1 MNYSLQLVD
10 YFSHSDFVN
19 VAASRYAMRATL
31 TSDFS
36 CAGILNED
44 SNLFG
49 LIGKTI
55 RWSEI
60 DAKEIWTEVE
70 NARGPG
76 TLPTG
81 RETATLLGLFAQGHL
96 PTLSACQ
103 DQALTMWRNDPA
115 KLRQLFVESL
125 TLLESAALTNVGA
138 PSNLDAVK
146 SLYTMTAL
154 EVKILEIAVLS
165 NQRSDF
171 RRFLTHF
178 PLSNMLDVWKVMEAM
193 TGSSQEELRTVLQLR
208 SKLRKSGLIVVD
220 GAPDNLEEF
229 VRVGPMGYGLFQ
241 AHPASAEELR
251 SGILEPASL
260 PELSKEDFPHLTKE
274 IDWIVQSF
282 KTASNT
288 RKGAANILLRGSA
301 GSGKTQLARILLLET
316 GLMGYGIWTV
326 YSSKVKVMEPLARL
340 ERLDWTESLL
350 ESHPS
355 PAIIVEH
362 VNELSSESE
371 ALLVEAMER
380 TTIPTVWI
388 DDGSKPLSDSVMRRF
403 MYHLEL
409 RNPPMAARKAIA
421 AKILGELAQGA
432 DAVESLASG
441 PYINPAQ
448 ISMAAK
454 FAELSNARTNLH
466 PQEALSA
473 AIQASQRARGT
484 PVAPTAF
491 ARNGIHWDLDS
502 LNLEVS
508 APLPRILASLQRTGC
523 GSLAFHGIPGTG
535 KTSLA
540 NHIASVL
547 DRPLLAKRVSD
558 LSSKWIGE
566 TEKCIAGMFQE
577 AVSENAVLLLDE
589 GDSFLRDRRL
599 AKAPWEI
606 TQVNELLQQ
615 MESYKGIFICATNL
629 MEEIDA
635 AALRRFT
642 FKVKF
647 LPLDDVRRHRMFATC
662 ALSDPNAIIPHEI
675 EVRLR
680 ALDQLAPGD
689 FATIRRQEQLIDERF
704 TTDGWITELEREHA
718 LRMHGT
724 KRRAAFV

>member
-1 MNYSLQLVD
+1 LDHSHHLVD
-10 YFSHSDFVN
+10 YFAHTDFVN
-19 VAASRYAMRATL
+19 PAASRYALRATL

-36 CAGILNED
+36 CSGILHEE
-44 SNLFG
+44 SNLFELVG
-49 LIGKTI
+49 TSIC
-55 RWSEI
+55 WSDF
-60 DAKEIWTEVE
+60 DAVEIWTEVE
-70 NARGPG
+70 AARGSG
-76 TLPTG
+76 TLPTE
-81 RETATLLGLFAQGHL
+81 RDVASLLALFAQGHL
-96 PTLSACQ
+96 PMLSACQ
-103 DQALTMWRNDPA
+103 EQALAAWRSDPV
-115 KLRQLFVESL
+115 KLKQLFVESL
-125 TLLESAALTNVGA
+125 KLLESAALAGVGA
-138 PSNLDAVK
+138 PCNLEAVRT
-146 SLYTMTAL
+146 LYALTPL

-165 NQRSDF
+165 NQRADF
-171 RRFLTHF
+171 RKFLTHF
-178 PLSNMLDVWKVMEAM
+178 PLPNTQDIWKTMAAM
-193 TGSSQEELRTVLQLR
+193 TASSQEEIRAVLQAR

-220 GAPDNLEEF
+220 YAPDHLEEF

-241 AHPASAEELR
+241 AHPACAEELR
-251 SGILEPASL
+251 SGILAPASL
-260 PELSKEDFPHLTKE
+260 PELSKEDFPHLAKE
-274 IDWIVQSF
+274 INWIAQSF
-282 KTASNT
+282 KSASDT

-301 GSGKTQLARILLLET
+301 GSGKTQLARILLQEASLT
-316 GLMGYGIWTV
+316 GYGIWTV
-326 YSSKVKVMEPLARL
+326 YASKVQVMEPLARL

-350 ESHPS
+350 ESHAS
-355 PAIIVEH
+355 PAIIVENI
-362 VNELSSESE
+362 NELASESE

-388 DDGSKPLSDSVMRRF
+388 DDGSKPLSESVMRRF

-421 AKILGELAQGA
+421 AKILGELTRDA
-432 DAVESLASG
+432 DAIEALASG
-441 PYINPAQ
+441 PYTHPAQ
-448 ISMAAK
+448 ISMAGK
-454 FAELSNARTNLH
+454 FAEMSTAGTTVH
-466 PQEALSA
+466 PQEVFSE
-473 AIQASQRARGT
+473 AIQASQRAAGKL
-484 PVAPTAF
+484 VAPTAF
-491 ARNGIHWDLDS
+491 ARNGIHWDLES
-502 LNLEVS
+502 LNLEIS
-508 APLPRILASLQRTGC
+508 APLPRILAALQRTGC

-647 LPLDDVRRHRMFATC
+647 LPLDDVRRQKMFATC
-662 ALSDPNAIIPHEI
+662 ALADPNATIPREI
-675 EVRLR
+675 DARLK

-689 FATIRRQEQLIDERF
+689 FATIHRQEQLIDERF
-704 TTDGWITELEREHA
+704 TVDGWITELEREHA

>member
-1 MNYSLQLVD
+1 M
-10 YFSHSDFVN
+10 
-19 VAASRYAMRATL
+19 
-31 TSDFS
+31 
-36 CAGILNED
+36 
-44 SNLFG
+44 
-49 LIGKTI
+49 
-55 RWSEI
+55 
-60 DAKEIWTEVE
+60 
-70 NARGPG
+70 
-76 TLPTG
+76 
-81 RETATLLGLFAQGHL
+81 
-96 PTLSACQ
+96 LSACQ
-103 DQALTMWRNDPA
+103 EQALAAWRNDPV
-115 KLRQLFVESL
+115 KLKQLFVESL
-125 TLLESAALTNVGA
+125 NLLESAALAGVGA
-138 PSNLDAVK
+138 PSNLEAVRT
-146 SLYTMTAL
+146 LYALTPL

-165 NQRSDF
+165 NQRADF
-171 RRFLTHF
+171 RKFLTHF
-178 PLSNMLDVWKVMEAM
+178 PLPNTQAIWKIVAAM
-193 TGSSQEELRTVLQLR
+193 TASSQEEVRATLQAR
-208 SKLRKSGLIVVD
+208 SKLRKSGLIAVD
-220 GAPDNLEEF
+220 GAPDHLEEF

-241 AHPASAEELR
+241 AHPACAEDLR
-251 SGILEPASL
+251 SGILARASQ
-260 PELSKEDFPHLTKE
+260 PELCKEDFPHLAKE

-282 KTASNT
+282 KSASAT
-288 RKGAANILLRGSA
+288 RKGTANILLRGSA
-301 GSGKTQLARILLLET
+301 GSGKTQLARMLLQEASLT
-316 GLMGYGIWTV
+316 GYEIWTV
-326 YSSKVKVMEPLARL
+326 FTSKVQVMEPLARL
-340 ERLDWTESLL
+340 ERLGWTESLL

-355 PAIIVEH
+355 PAIIVENI
-362 VNELSSESE
+362 NELANESE

-388 DDGSKPLSDSVMRRF
+388 DDGGKPLSESVLRRF

-409 RNPPMAARKAIA
+409 RNPPKAARKTIA
-421 AKILGELAQGA
+421 AKILGELALEA
-432 DAVESLASG
+432 DAFESLASG
-441 PYINPAQ
+441 PCLHSAQ
-448 ISMAAK
+448 ISMATK
-454 FAELSNARTNLH
+454 FASLSSASTAVS
-466 PQEALSA
+466 PQAAFVS
-473 AIQASQRARGT
+473 AIQGSQRARGT

-508 APLPRILASLQRTGC
+508 APLPRILTALQRTGC

-629 MEEIDA
+629 MEDIDS

-662 ALSDPNAIIPHEI
+662 ALSDPNATIPREI
-675 EVRLR
+675 DIRLR

-704 TTDGWITELEREHA
+704 TVDGWITELEREHA

-724 KRRAAFV
+724 KRRPAFV